1 MRSFLRTRA
10 RRFELEVGAAEEVF
24 DPAVAEERS
33 QERPVPD
40 GLEVLEDVN
49 VADVEEIDE
58 SDGPHLQQKGEAE
71 QQMHAIHPDLLLDVE
86 HAVDA
91 VDGAKDALYIR
102 RERKIATSNIT
113 VSGSR
118 LKIDS
123 TGSKR

>member
-1 MRSFLRTRA
+1 MLRSFLRTRA

-24 DPAVAEERS
+24 DPAVAEEGS
-33 QERPVPD
+33 QERSVPD

-71 QQMHAIHPDLLLDVE
+71 QQMHAIHPDVE

-102 RERKIATSNIT
+102 RERKLATSNIT